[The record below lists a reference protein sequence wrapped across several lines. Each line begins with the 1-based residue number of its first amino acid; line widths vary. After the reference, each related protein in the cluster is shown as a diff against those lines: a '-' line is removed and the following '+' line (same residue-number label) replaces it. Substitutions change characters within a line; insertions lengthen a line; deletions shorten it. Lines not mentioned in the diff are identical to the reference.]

1 MLRDG
6 LLRRK
11 DLVEIIE
18 EEEVIVRYL
27 IGGTI
32 SGWVNIHFYVTFFMI
47 TTAMFF
53 FFSVS

>member
-11 DLVEIIE
+11 DLIEIIE

-32 SGWVNIHFYVTFFMI
+32 SGWVNIHFYVTFFMT

-53 FFSVS
+53 FSVS